1 MEQSNTQMQLN
12 SLQDTFEELKGL
24 LAWDELK
31 RSEARPG
38 DPPGFTIGND
48 IEQDI
53 KNQYSRFLMIR
64 LQVRSLLD
72 NPDTSS
78 LSESKRVMLRKSL
91 IQIENEFHC
100 LNLHER
106 FIKF

>member
-1 MEQSNTQMQLN
+1 MAQSNAQMQLN
-12 SLQDTFEELKGL
+12 NLQDTFKELKGL
-24 LAWDELK
+24 LAWEELK
-31 RSEARPG
+31 RSEVRPG

-53 KNQYSRFLMIR
+53 KNQYSRFLVTRM
-64 LQVRSLLD
+64 QVRNLLD

-78 LSESKRVMLRKSL
+78 LSESKRVMLRESL
-91 IQIENEFHC
+91 IQIEKEFHG
-100 LNLHER
+100 LNLHDR